1 MTHVSV
7 LLNEVMA
14 ALDPKPGQFF
24 IDGTTDGGGHAAAVI
39 ERIGSTGTFLGLDW
53 DKGMVERLRKKF
65 KTEKGTIIVEHAN
78 YADVQD
84 IVRRYKLPKADGL
97 LLDLGFSSAQ
107 LEDERGMSFQ
117 KDEPLDMRYDLTG
130 DAPTAADMVNGLP
143 EQELAD
149 VIYQYGEERMSRR
162 IAKRIV
168 EERRRKKI
176 RSTRDLADIVAAAVG
191 KGYEKGRIH
200 PATRVFQALR
210 IYVNRELENLE
221 KILAGC
227 ADIVKAEGRIAIISF
242 HSLEDRMV
250 KTRFRE
256 MEKAGKGR
264 IVTKKPI
271 TATEAEIKQ
280 NPRSRSAKLRV
291 FEIAEVSITNR

>member
-1 MTHVSV
+1 MSHISV
-7 LLNEVMA
+7 LLNEVLQL
-14 ALDPKPGQFF
+14 LDPKPGQFF

-39 ERIGSTGTFLGLDW
+39 ERIGSAGMFLGLDW
-53 DKGMVERLRKKF
+53 DKGMVERLKEKF
-65 KTEKGTIIVEHAN
+65 KTVKGTVMVEHAN
-78 YADVQD
+78 YADVRDVLQ
-84 IVRRYKLPKADGL
+84 RHKLPKADGL
-97 LLDLGFSSAQ
+97 LLDLGFSSVQ

-130 DAPTAADMVNGLP
+130 DTPTAANVVNGLP

-149 VIYQYGEERMSRR
+149 MIYQYGEERMSRR

-168 EERRRKKI
+168 EERKRKKI
-176 RSTRDLADIVAAAVG
+176 LTTKDLADIVAAAVG

-221 KILAGC
+221 KILAECG
-227 ADIVKAEGRIAIISF
+227 DIVKAEGRIAIISF
-242 HSLEDRMV
+242 HSLEDRIV

-264 IVTKKPI
+264 ILTKKPV
-271 TATEAEIKQ
+271 TATEEEIRQ
-280 NPRSRSAKLRV
+280 NPRSRSAKLRA
-291 FEIAEVSITNR
+291 FEMAPH

>member
-1 MTHVSV
+1 MKHISV
-7 LLNEVMA
+7 LLNEVMT

-39 ERIGSTGTFLGLDW
+39 ERIGSTGIFLGLDW
-53 DKGMVERLRKKF
+53 DRGMVERLKEKF
-65 KTEKGTIIVEHAN
+65 KTAKGAVVVEHAN
-78 YADVQD
+78 YADAKD
-84 IVRRYKLPKADGL
+84 IVRRHKLPKADGL

-149 VIYQYGEERMSRR
+149 MIYQYGEERMSRR

-168 EERRRKKI
+168 EERRKKKI
-176 RSTRDLADIVAAAVG
+176 LSTRDLADIVVAAVG

-221 KILAGC
+221 KILAECG
-227 ADIVKAEGRIAIISF
+227 DIVKSEGRVVIISF
-242 HSLEDRMV
+242 HSLEDRIV
-250 KTRFRE
+250 KNRFRE
-256 MEKAGKGR
+256 MEKAGRGC
-264 IVTKKPI
+264 ILTKKPI

-280 NPRSRSAKLRV
+280 NPRSRSAKLRA
-291 FEIAEVSITNR
+291 FKMAPC